1 MKQFFFTM
9 LGITVGALW
18 VQPAQADGS
27 SQQAGAASA
36 HLVKAVGESAQASGH
51 AVVAGMKLTS
61 AAAAVPLGASG
72 AVGHASGQSAK
83 VLTKAASADDG
94 SLPIAD
100 EVITAGP
107 PPNQAVKK

>member
-1 MKQFFFTM
+1 MFVAVCAWF
-9 LGITVGALW
+9 
-18 VQPAQADGS
+18 VQPAYADGS
-27 SQQAGAASA
+27 SQQAGAAST
-36 HLVKAVGESAQASGH
+36 HSVKALGESAQGSGH

-83 VLTKAASADDG
+83 VLNQAASADDKP
-94 SLPIAD
+94 LPIAD

-107 PPNQAVKK
+107 PPNEAVKK